1 MPDMPDPM
9 PKEPPEAKP
18 DAPAGAVL
26 RPEPG
31 LRLVRAPNP
40 SPMTGA
46 GTNSWILGEGEVALI
61 DPGPALPEHQAALLA
76 ALEPGERISH
86 ILVTHAHVD
95 HSPLA
100 RPLSEATGAPVLAF
114 GPPEAG
120 RSALMQDL
128 ARRGLAGGGEGVD
141 RGFSPDIRLREGSRI
156 AGRGWEIEALHTPG
170 HMGNH
175 MCFRWGDAL
184 FCGDHVLG
192 WASTFVS
199 PPDGDIA
206 AFMQTTG
213 RLRDLGARIF
223 YPGHGDPI
231 EAPAERC
238 AWLLEHRRQ
247 REAQILEA
255 LAQGP
260 ADTAAIAARIYDD
273 IPPAMLAAAAR
284 NVFAH
289 LVDLAQRKLI
299 LPRGEIMPEAVFERP

>member
-1 MPDMPDPM
+1 MPDTATPA
-9 PKEPPEAKP
+9 PKK
-18 DAPAGAVL
+18 GAAQVY

-40 SPMTGA
+40 SPMTA
-46 GTNSWILGEGEVALI
+46 QGTNSWIVGEGEVALI
-61 DPGPALPEHQAALLA
+61 DPGPLIPRHMQALLG

-86 ILVTHAHVD
+86 IFVTHAHVD

-100 RPLSEATGAPVLAF
+100 RPLSEATGAPILAF
-114 GPPEAG
+114 GPAEAG
-120 RSALMQDL
+120 RSGLMQQL
-128 ARRGLAGGGEGVD
+128 AREGLAGGGEGVD
-141 RGFSPDIRLREGSRI
+141 AAFQPDIALREGSRI
-156 AGRGWEIEALHTPG
+156 AGDGWEIEALHTPG

-175 MCFRWGDAL
+175 MCFRWKDAL

-206 AFMQTTG
+206 AFMATTE

-223 YPGHGDPI
+223 HPGHGDPI

-238 AWLLEHRRQ
+238 AWLLAHRRE
-247 REAQILEA
+247 REAQILAA
-255 LAQGP
+255 LEHGP
-260 ADTAAIAARIYDD
+260 ADAPAIARRVYTD
-273 IPPAMLAAAAR
+273 IPAAMLPMAAR

-289 LVDLAQRKLI
+289 LVDLQERNLISAQGGLR
-299 LPRGEIMPEAVFERP
+299 PDAVFERI